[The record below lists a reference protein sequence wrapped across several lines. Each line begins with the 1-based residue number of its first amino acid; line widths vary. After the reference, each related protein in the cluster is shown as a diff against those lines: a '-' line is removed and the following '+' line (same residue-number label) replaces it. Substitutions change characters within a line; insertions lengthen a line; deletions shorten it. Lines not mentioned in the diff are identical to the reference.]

1 MYNYL
6 IQASAKYFV
15 SVFISYMKLLPI
27 LFQAAAM
34 CDEVWE
40 ILPVPAHHLSEAPA
54 IHQPDQSPAGKV
66 KQVPPLYQGSQ
77 TVRLLLGEFISIM
90 LELIGFQLL

>member
-6 IQASAKYFV
+6 RIFWVCLY
-15 SVFISYMKLLPI
+15 KLHEAPAH

-40 ILPVPAHHLSEAPA
+40 KLPVPAHHLSEAPA
-54 IHQPDQSPAGKV
+54 IHQPDQSPTGKI
-66 KQVPPLYQGSQ
+66 KQVPPLHQGSQ
-77 TVRLLLGEFISIM
+77 TVRLLPGEFIHIM
-90 LELIGFQLL
+90 IELICF

>member
-6 IQASAKYFV
+6 IQASAKYFR
-15 SVFISYMKLLPI
+15 SVFISYMKPLPI
-27 LFQAAAM
+27 LFQAAAV

-66 KQVPPLYQGSQ
+66 KQVPPLHQGSQ
-77 TVRLLLGEFISIM
+77 TVRLLLGEFLPTMI
-90 LELIGFQLL
+90 ELICFQLL